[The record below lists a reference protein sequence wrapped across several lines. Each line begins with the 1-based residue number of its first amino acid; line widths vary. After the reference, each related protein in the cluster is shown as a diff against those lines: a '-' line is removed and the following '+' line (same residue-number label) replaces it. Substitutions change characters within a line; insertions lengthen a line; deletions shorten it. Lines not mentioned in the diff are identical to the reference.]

1 LSRNIAKNNYG
12 PKKCVFFQGK
22 KNFDLARIFWPSAC
36 FWDFFWP
43 SESLRPPS
51 GQKNL
56 AATQFTVI
64 CNLME
69 DQAAPQ
75 KKKSTPKDGQLIRH

>member
-1 LSRNIAKNNYG
+1 
-12 PKKCVFFQGK
+12 VFFQGK
-22 KNFDLARIFWPSAC
+22 KIVIWPGFLAFSLFLGFSLAFRKPSAP
-36 FWDFFWP
+36 F
-43 SESLRPPS
+43 RPN
-51 GQKNL
+51 NL